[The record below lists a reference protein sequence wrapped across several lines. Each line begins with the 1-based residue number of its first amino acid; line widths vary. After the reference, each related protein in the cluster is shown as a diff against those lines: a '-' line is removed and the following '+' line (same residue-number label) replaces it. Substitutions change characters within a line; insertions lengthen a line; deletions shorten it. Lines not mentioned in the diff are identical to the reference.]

1 MAGKKQGAYVITL
14 SVTNT
19 QNHGKMATVLEW
31 FSKLAPDWFT

>member
-19 QNHGKMATVLEW
+19 
-31 FSKLAPDWFT
+31 